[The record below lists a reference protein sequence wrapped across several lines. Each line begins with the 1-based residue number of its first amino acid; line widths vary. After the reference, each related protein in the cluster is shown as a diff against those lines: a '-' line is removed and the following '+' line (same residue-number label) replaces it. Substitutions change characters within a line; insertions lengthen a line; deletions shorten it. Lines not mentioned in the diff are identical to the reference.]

1 MKPIHACWLVSLY
14 DHLRNK
20 PEVIRKGFEMAGIV
34 EAVTKEPEPED
45 LFEDLLADHW
55 ATLSSKALSFL
66 FEANSS
72 WNTAWDY
79 DLIEFVLFSRRT
91 VYL

>member
-1 MKPIHACWLVSLY
+1 
-14 DHLRNK
+14 
-20 PEVIRKGFEMAGIV
+20 MAGIV
-34 EAVTKEPEPED
+34 EAVTKELEPD
-45 LFEDLLADHW
+45 NPFEDIVADYW

-66 FEANSS
+66 LEANSS
-72 WNTAWDY
+72 WNSAWDY

>member
-1 MKPIHACWLVSLY
+1 MKPIKARWLVGLY

-20 PEVIRKGFEMAGIV
+20 PEVTRKGFEMAGIV
-34 EAVTKEPEPED
+34 EAVTKELEPED
-45 LFEDLLADHW
+45 PFEDLVTDHW

-72 WNTAWDY
+72 WNY
-79 DLIEFVLFSRRT
+79 DLREFVLFSRR
-91 VYL
+91 VVCL